1 MEDGEGDGT
10 VTDIY
15 SVPVKVR
22 NIDSVTDLPVD
33 PGRRTPRSSHQANPG
48 EMVEIP
54 LNEDEKCKHLFN
66 QIYTGYKFLI
76 HGNSSDVS
84 DTQQWLVSVRYIRA
98 VPIDF
103 SSCC

>member
-1 MEDGEGDGT
+1 MTGDFIFGMEDGEGDGA

-33 PGRRTPRSSHQANPG
+33 PERRTPRSSHPANPG

-66 QIYTGYKFLI
+66 QDLYR
-76 HGNSSDVS
+76 V
-84 DTQQWLVSVRYIRA
+84 
-98 VPIDF
+98 
-103 SSCC
+103 

>member
-66 QIYTGYKFLI
+66 QDLYRVLI
-76 HGNSSDVS
+76 FNPRELLGRLEYATVIS
-84 DTQQWLVSVRYIRA
+84 
-98 VPIDF
+98 
-103 SSCC
+103 